1 MKKKWFLKVYK
12 SIKDRSISFI
22 YKIEEQESDTATY
35 KDLVDQESVSIF
47 LTSVTFMETVFDF
60 LALNGCGF

>member
-12 SIKDRSISFI
+12 SIKDRSISLL
-22 YKIEEQESDTATY
+22 YKIEEEESDAATY

-47 LTSVTFMETVFDF
+47 LTSVTFMETFFAF
-60 LALNGCGF
+60 LALDGCGF

>member
-12 SIKDRSISFI
+12 SVKDRSISFI

-47 LTSVTFMETVFDF
+47 FNKCNIYGNCF
-60 LALNGCGF
+60 

>member
-1 MKKKWFLKVYK
+1 MKKNWFLKVYK

-22 YKIEEQESDTATY
+22 YKIEEQESDTSTY

-47 LTSVTFMETVFDF
+47 LTSVTFMETFFDF

>member
-22 YKIEEQESDTATY
+22 YKIEEQESDTAIY

-47 LTSVTFMETVFDF
+47 LTSVTFMEIVFDF